1 MSETETMTK
10 QEILESFKNEFNS
23 IIRNCERAIEKYSLG
38 MNEDYEYF
46 YRWHSGDMYKA
57 VVRLRFFRAL
67 RPIIDCDSAE
77 GIAVILNQHIGNIEW
92 ELIDGRQYPGGS
104 SLASNAAEILA
115 REAKQDMRADLKRL
129 LYAIEYKG

>member
-1 MSETETMTK
+1 MAK
-10 QEILESFKNEFNS
+10 QEILGIFKGEYD
-23 IIRNCERAIEKYSLG
+23 IIVRNCERAIEKYSLG

-57 VVRLRFFRAL
+57 VVRLQFFRAL

-77 GIAVILNQHIGNIEW
+77 GVAVILNQHIGNIER
-92 ELIDGRQYPGGS
+92 ELIEGRQYPGGS

-115 REAKQDMRADLKRL
+115 REAKQDMLADLQRL

>member
-1 MSETETMTK
+1 MTK
-10 QEILESFKNEFNS
+10 QGILGVFKDEFNS

-57 VVRLRFFRAL
+57 VVRLQFFRAL

-77 GIAVILNQHIGNIEW
+77 GITVMLNQHIGNIER
-92 ELIDGRQYPGGS
+92 ELIDGRQYPGG
-104 SLASNAAEILA
+104 
-115 REAKQDMRADLKRL
+115 RALPPTLPRYWRGKPSRICGQIFNGC
-129 LYAIEYKG
+129 YTR